1 LGSPHE
7 NPIGKRAFI
16 ASGAVIGGTVVTELR
31 DYRIVDGSLDQWV
44 EEWRSRIAPIRRDLG
59 FSIERA
65 WTVVDDSRFV
75 WLLSHADWDAFEA
88 ADRAYYDS
96 PQRTSLD
103 PNPARL
109 IVEQVVSRLTDVE
122 LR

>member
-1 LGSPHE
+1 MAESH
-7 NPIGKRAFI
+7 
-16 ASGAVIGGTVVTELR
+16 
-31 DYRIVDGSLDQWV
+31 
-44 EEWRSRIAPIRRDLG
+44 RSHRRDLG

-75 WLLSHADWDAFEA
+75 WLLSHAGDWDAFEA

-96 PQRTSLD
+96 PLRTSLV

-109 IVEQVVSRLTDVE
+109 IEDQAISRLAEVE
-122 LR
+122 LP

>member
-1 LGSPHE
+1 
-7 NPIGKRAFI
+7 
-16 ASGAVIGGTVVTELR
+16 VVTELR
-31 DYRIVDGSLDQWV
+31 DYRIVEGALDQWV
-44 EEWRSRIAPIRRDLG
+44 EEWRSGIAPIRRELG

-75 WLLSHADWDAFEA
+75 WLLSHAGDWDSFEA

-96 PQRTSLD
+96 PLRTSLH

-109 IVEQVVSRLTDVE
+109 IVEQVVSRLTEVE
-122 LR
+122 LP

>member
-1 LGSPHE
+1 M
-7 NPIGKRAFI
+7 
-16 ASGAVIGGTVVTELR
+16 VTELR

-44 EEWRSRIAPIRRDLG
+44 EEWVAGIAPVRRQMG
-59 FSIERA
+59 FTIEKVWIVA
-65 WTVVDDSRFV
+65 DESRFV
-75 WLLSHADWDAFEA
+75 WLLSYPGDWEAFEV

-109 IVEQVVSRLTDVE
+109 IQEQTISKLTEVEV
-122 LR
+122 

>member
-1 LGSPHE
+1 M
-7 NPIGKRAFI
+7 
-16 ASGAVIGGTVVTELR
+16 VTELR

-75 WLLSHADWDAFEA
+75 WLLSNAGDWDAFEA

-109 IVEQVVSRLTDVE
+109 IVEQVVSRFTDVE

>member
-1 LGSPHE
+1 M
-7 NPIGKRAFI
+7 
-16 ASGAVIGGTVVTELR
+16 VTELR
-31 DYRIVDGSLDQWV
+31 DYRITDGSLDQWV
-44 EEWRSRIAPIRRDLG
+44 EEWRSRIAPIRRHLG

-65 WTVVDDSRFV
+65 WTVADDSRFV
-75 WLLSHADWDAFEA
+75 WLLSHAGDWEAFEA

-96 PQRTSLD
+96 PLRTSLD

-109 IVEQVVSRLTDVE
+109 IEDQAISRLAEVE